1 MTPTLDEM
9 CAMFWDCFAEP
20 QGKWSTLAPLYKA
33 ACAERMSA
41 VIKTHIVPM
50 VAEAHARG
58 RGVVPSVVDTE
69 YSARIEREIMEVRD
83 V

>member
-1 MTPTLDEM
+1 MTPTIEEM
-9 CAMFWDCFAEP
+9 RELFIAVSRE
-20 QGKWSTLAPLYKA
+20 QGYTGSPNVTAGLT
-33 ACAERMSA
+33 A

-69 YSARIEREIMEVRD
+69 YSARIEREIMGEKETK
-83 V
+83 